1 MKVVIYAM
9 AERDAAALSVLIG
22 KEFSGWTCEVQ
33 LAHTPWKLAA
43 ADAYVLDMTGMGA
56 ARCTEPLAAEVLNA
70 TGTTPALLVTMA
82 NDTGWSDCA
91 LFKTREAHVHVI
103 RKPYG
108 AEAMRAA
115 LRETFRKR
123 QTPNPE
129 AAVDASRVDT
139 LRRRVTDKPPS
150 LHNVTSLPAG
160 DDISS
165 LTVVEFQA
173 WVAGF
178 SADARHLFFRKLAPA
193 LAGGRPFEICLTL
206 QHSVIVFPDENWV
219 ATNTPMAVILRL
231 CKSDALASVATIRA
245 VDADT
250 VMKRVGG
257 LGMNIEPLEP
267 FLWNL
272 HIEGEAPRS
281 VQRYS

>member
-1 MKVVIYAM
+1 MKVVICAM

-33 LAHTPWKLAA
+33 AAHSPWKLAA
-43 ADAYVLDMTGMGA
+43 ADAYVLDMTGLGA
-56 ARCTEPLAAEVLNA
+56 ARCTESLAADVLNA
-70 TGTTPALLVTMA
+70 TGMTATLLVTMA
-82 NDTGWSDCA
+82 NDTGWSECA
-91 LFKTREAHVHVI
+91 LFRTREAHVQVI

-108 AEAMRAA
+108 AEAMRNA
-115 LRETFRKR
+115 LRSLFRRQPAVPAET
-123 QTPNPE
+123 P
-129 AAVDASRVDT
+129 VDAP
-139 LRRRVTDKPPS
+139 RRRATDKPPS
-150 LHNVTSLPAG
+150 LHNVAALPVA
-160 DDISS
+160 DEVST
-165 LTVVEFQA
+165 LTVAEFQQ

-178 SADARHLFFRKLAPA
+178 SADARRLFFRKLAPA

-245 VDADT
+245 VDADS

-257 LGMNIEPLEP
+257 LGMSIEPLEP

-272 HIEGEAPRS
+272 HIEGDAPQPA
-281 VQRYS
+281 QRYS